1 MVGFE
6 PTCAEDYLLSVFPF
20 RIPHFAFPIPH
31 SAFRIPRGSASEVG
45 HCVVFPSPPVFDF
58 ELNMIKKIVYPID
71 YQ

>member
-20 RIPHFAFPIPH
+20 RIPYF
-31 SAFRIPRGSASEVG
+31 AFRIPRGSASEVG
-45 HCVVFPSPPVFDF
+45 HSVVFPSPAFFDF